1 MTAQIFASAGTA
13 DKCMGDAMFAVFS
26 VPMAVPDDARNLGGL
41 AEWNFERT
49 NKGETPLAIGIGLNY
64 GDRRHGQHRSPIA
77 GIDPGPSAC
86 SSSSATRWSKP

>member
-1 MTAQIFASAGTA
+1 MLHEFHARTTAQIFASAGTA
-13 DKCMGDAMFAVFS
+13 NKCMGDAMFAVFS

-64 GDRRHGQHRSPIA
+64 GPAVLGNV
-77 GIDPGPSAC
+77 GSA
-86 SSSSATRWSKP
+86 